1 MYDRFSGIKLWSCER
16 NTENAMSHLHFNE
29 ESDYS
34 EENTCENEVFCS
46 TLERNI
52 FTPQLLIYY
61 KQYQNRKSRLVQMP
75 EAATGGAL
83 RKKVSFKMS
92 QNSQKTPVSEK
103 TPVKLQNFTEHLF
116 YRTTLYDC
124 FWNPDIAI
132 TKREIYIAFVVE
144 YWMQCFIAS
153 AKTQSM
159 REASHHPAFMGVC
172 STISHTY

>member
-92 QNSQKTPVSEK
+92 QK
-103 TPVKLQNFTEHLF
+103 FTENSCVRENTCEIAKF
-116 YRTTLYDC
+116 YRTPFLQNNSIRLLLKPGHCNNKARDIDCICCRVLDAMLYC
-124 FWNPDIAI
+124 F
-132 TKREIYIAFVVE
+132 
-144 YWMQCFIAS
+144 
-153 AKTQSM
+153 
-159 REASHHPAFMGVC
+159 G
-172 STISHTY
+172 

>member
-1 MYDRFSGIKLWSCER
+1 
-16 NTENAMSHLHFNE
+16 MSHLHFNE

-92 QNSQKTPVSEK
+92 QNSQKTPVPEK

-124 FWNPDIAI
+124 F
-132 TKREIYIAFVVE
+132 
-144 YWMQCFIAS
+144 
-153 AKTQSM
+153 
-159 REASHHPAFMGVC
+159 
-172 STISHTY
+172 